1 MRHPVQSLL
10 LACALA
16 LAGSGYAAAERIG
29 LAAPLEGPL
38 ALLGQQMRDGAEI
51 AARLGGHQLIA
62 EDDACDAPGG
72 ERAARAFI
80 EAEVQIAVG
89 FLCSEAL
96 EAALPLLRNAS
107 IPVVTSGVR
116 NNGITDRRTREDWLV
131 WRAAPR
137 ADAELAAVADIL
149 VSRWRDELF
158 AIVDDGTIYGRELAE
173 SLRLAAELAG
183 LQPVFFDTFRPQ
195 SDNQVGL
202 VARLRRAGATH
213 IFVGGERDDVA
224 IIQRDAAGLDYD
236 PTIAGGDALR
246 AAGEIPL
253 ATGTLMIG
261 LPEWAE
267 MLDEEAVERFTEAG
281 VIPEGYVVPS
291 YVSVEIAAQAMATA
305 DAADRPIADVLSTGS
320 FDTLI
325 GTLSFD
331 DKGDLSENLFQL
343 LRYDGE
349 RFLPVE

>member
-16 LAGSGYAAAERIG
+16 LAGSGHAAAERIG

-51 AARLGGHQLIA
+51 AAHLVGHEVIA
-62 EDDACDAPGG
+62 QDDACDAPGG
-72 ERAARAFI
+72 VRAARTFI
-80 EAEVQIAVG
+80 DAEVRVAVG

-96 EAALPLLRNAS
+96 ESALPLLRDAG

-116 NNGITDRRTREDWLV
+116 NNGLTDRRNREGWLV

-173 SLRLAAELAG
+173 SLRLAVELAG
-183 LQPVFFDTFRPQ
+183 LQPVFVDTFRPQ
-195 SDNQVGL
+195 SENQVGL
-202 VARLRRAGATH
+202 VGRLRRAGATH

-224 IIQRDAAGLDYD
+224 IIQRDAAGLDYE
-236 PTIAGGDALR
+236 PTIAAGDALR
-246 AAGEIPL
+246 AAGELPL
-253 ATGTLMIG
+253 APGTLMIG

-291 YVSVEIAAQAMATA
+291 YVSVEIAAQAIAIA
-305 DAADRPIADVLSTGS
+305 DAGDRPVADVLSTDD
-320 FDTLI
+320 FNTLI

>member
-1 MRHPVQSLL
+1 MRPSFPSLF
-10 LACALA
+10 LACAVT
-16 LAGSGYAAAERIG
+16 LAGIGHAAAERIG

-51 AARLGGHQLIA
+51 AARLGGQQLIV
-62 EDDACDAPGG
+62 ENDACDVAGG

-80 EAEVQIAVG
+80 DAEVSIAVG

-96 EAALPLLRNAS
+96 EAALPLLRDAG

-116 NNGITDRRTREDWLV
+116 NNGITDRRTREGWLV
-131 WRAAPR
+131 WRAASR
-137 ADAELAAVADIL
+137 ADAELAAVADIF
-149 VSRWRDELF
+149 VARWRDELF

-173 SLRLAAELAG
+173 SLRLAVELAG
-183 LQPVFFDTFRPQ
+183 LKPVFLDTFRPQ

-213 IFVGGERDDVA
+213 VFVGGDRDDVA
-224 IIQRDAAGLDYD
+224 IIARDAAGLDYE

-246 AAGEIPL
+246 AAGDIPL
-253 ATGTLMIG
+253 APGTLMIG
-261 LPEWAE
+261 MPEWAE

-281 VIPEGYVVPS
+281 VVPEGYVVPS

-305 DAADRPIADVLSTGS
+305 DAENRPTADVISAGS
-320 FDTLI
+320 FETLI